1 MLIFPN
7 AAKGI
12 KYVYYSILLMIITLG
27 LSIFTLLFGF
37 FNFEDGNPLLLF
49 VGFFVI
55 AVAILAIVALVLE
68 LVGVYFAGKDNQTFM
83 KAFYCIIANLVI
95 SIVSSII
102 GARVFSAIASV
113 ANTILNLAFIY
124 FTILGIIE
132 LANQLGNSQMADE
145 GQNTTK
151 YYFILFAVSAIFDIV
166 ASIFEGIENLNFVS
180 NIFSILSTIAGII
193 AFVLFFVYIKK
204 AVAMLEG
211 AKKVA
216 APVEVLQEAQTS
228 DEAQSEEQPAEEEQT
243 SEEAQTSE
251 DVQEAQDDQ
260 TNDEQ

>member
-37 FNFEDGNPLLLF
+37 FNFEDGNPLLLL

-68 LVGVYFAGKDNQTFM
+68 LVGVFFAGKDNQTFM

-145 GQNTTK
+145 GQKTTK

-166 ASIFEGIENLNFVS
+166 ASIFEGIENLYFVS
-180 NIFSILSTIAGII
+180 NIFGILSAIAGII
-193 AFVLFFVYIKK
+193 AFVLFFMYIKK
-204 AVAMLEG
+204 AVTMLES

-216 APVEVLQEAQTS
+216 SPVEVLQEAQEPQETE
-228 DEAQSEEQPAEEEQT
+228 EAQSEEQT

-251 DVQEAQDDQ
+251 DVQETQDDQ
-260 TNDEQ
+260 TKDEQ